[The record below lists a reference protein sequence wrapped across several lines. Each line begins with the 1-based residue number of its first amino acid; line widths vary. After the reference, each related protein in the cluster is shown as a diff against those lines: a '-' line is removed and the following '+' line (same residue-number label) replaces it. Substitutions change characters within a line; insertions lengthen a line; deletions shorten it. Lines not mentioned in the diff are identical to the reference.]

1 MINANEAKEL
11 VLKAQEESHRIAREV
26 LVPHMIEVIEYSVIS
41 ACKRQGDYTN
51 VTLNDDWYKE
61 KVRDSYAYNY
71 ALNIIKEML
80 VRLGYR
86 YSFPNGNGL
95 IQVRWD

>member
-1 MINANEAKEL
+1 MINANEAKGL
-11 VLKAQEESHRIAREV
+11 VLKAQEKSRHIAREV

-51 VTLNDDWYKE
+51 VNLNDDWYKE
-61 KVRDSYAYNY
+61 KVRDNCAYTY
-71 ALNIIKEML
+71 ALDIIKEML
-80 VRLGYR
+80 ARLGYR
-86 YSFPNGNGL
+86 YSFPNGNGV